1 MTQLLW
7 PCWWV
12 CPAHF
17 KGLKIKTLINPTSL
31 HSSEGRTGSFLSIVS
46 VHGADEKIFEV
57 LSPEGINFEVRI
69 FGQKNN
75 KNKTQ
80 RSNQIQVAKRKSR
93 NQESVSKGEKRP
105 EEQ

>member
-17 KGLKIKTLINPTSL
+17 KGLKIKTLINPTPL

-57 LSPEGINFEVRI
+57 CPQRESISKSEYLGKRITKIRHREVTK
-69 FGQKNN
+69 FK
-75 KNKTQ
+75 
-80 RSNQIQVAKRKSR
+80 
-93 NQESVSKGEKRP
+93 
-105 EEQ
+105 